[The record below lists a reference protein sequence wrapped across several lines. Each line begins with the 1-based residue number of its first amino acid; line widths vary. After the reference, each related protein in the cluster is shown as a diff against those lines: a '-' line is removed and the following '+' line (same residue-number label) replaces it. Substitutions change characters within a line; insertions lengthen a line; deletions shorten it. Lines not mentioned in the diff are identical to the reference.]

1 MRRPRAEPLSST
13 SSPSSSTAAQ
23 PIQIQSTTTTT
34 TPTPPPRVQPQ
45 PQSPRAPPP
54 TRYHIN
60 HFDTGGMPVSLW
72 GMDRRDVWR
81 TCFCFHVRTVT
92 IFIGVWYLMMYILA
106 LSFHAALLMYEP
118 GQDGFSGGMTVRP
131 DTMLPTPVS
140 KIGQEPGPGEF
151 VPPKADSLTVDHSD
165 HHRAR
170 VDGMRNG
177 PLTLVLDTSRKAT
190 SQVILLTVCNMLIT
204 LLMVYGAVR
213 GKPSY
218 LMPFFVLRVFD
229 FCIFCLTMVGYFS
242 YLPNVTEG
250 IMNTQG
256 MPFRDEFLRM
266 DPQLL
271 SFITLIFIVAFIAV
285 KAYIIGVIWNCYK
298 YLMLRNTVIRGV
310 IAYRHDDPTSI
321 MGLQQNLLPDLPDYE
336 TAVND
341 PRYAKKPPPENGAH
355 APPPHHTM
363 LVSGAPV
370 SGQIGLGF
378 NGVGLNSSGTNPSS
392 MVMPPP
398 PPYSVAVAS
407 EPLHLV
413 MPAPAQNIIVDTS
426 ANATNIA
433 TVTVPINSTSTTT
446 TTEQI
451 QTSGVDVDVA
461 PGAPTETEEIQI
473 QTCPIFV
480 PVLPQHVALE
490 VQQQEPI
497 PDVAPVHVP
506 IHHHQ

>member
-1 MRRPRAEPLSST
+1 LTIDHADHIHRT
-13 SSPSSSTAAQ
+13 SRGDA
-23 PIQIQSTTTTT
+23 
-34 TPTPPPRVQPQ
+34 
-45 PQSPRAPPP
+45 
-54 TRYHIN
+54 
-60 HFDTGGMPVSLW
+60 
-72 GMDRRDVWR
+72 
-81 TCFCFHVRTVT
+81 
-92 IFIGVWYLMMYILA
+92 
-106 LSFHAALLMYEP
+106 
-118 GQDGFSGGMTVRP
+118 
-131 DTMLPTPVS
+131 
-140 KIGQEPGPGEF
+140 
-151 VPPKADSLTVDHSD
+151 
-165 HHRAR
+165 
-170 VDGMRNG
+170 MRNG
-177 PLTLVLDTSRKAT
+177 PLTLVLDTNRKAT

-341 PRYAKKPPPENGAH
+341 PRYAKKPPSDAATTGTSH
-355 APPPHHTM
+355 ATVVPSTP
-363 LVSGAPV
+363 
-370 SGQIGLGF
+370 
-378 NGVGLNSSGTNPSS
+378 GVGVGGQGQ
-392 MVMPPP
+392 VIAMPPP

-413 MPAPAQNIIVDTS
+413 IPMTQANNNNNTIEIVPQTTSSIEQASSTVNKEVIINTPDATENIHLQQAAP
-426 ANATNIA
+426 
-433 TVTVPINSTSTTT
+433 
-446 TTEQI
+446 EQ
-451 QTSGVDVDVA
+451 QTSPV
-461 PGAPTETEEIQI
+461 
-473 QTCPIFV
+473 FV
-480 PVLPQHVALE
+480 PVHPQPQHETVTESPNA
-490 VQQQEPI
+490 
-497 PDVAPVHVP
+497 APTAP
-506 IHHHQ
+506 STDSPGMHHHQ

>member
-1 MRRPRAEPLSST
+1 MRTPRADPLSST
-13 SSPSSSTAAQ
+13 SSPSSSSQTQ
-23 PIQIQSTTTTT
+23 HQTTTT
-34 TPTPPPRVQPQ
+34 RVH
-45 PQSPRAPPP
+45 QSPRAPPP

-131 DTMLPTPVS
+131 EPMLPTPVS
-140 KIGQEPGPGEF
+140 NTGAM
-151 VPPKADSLTVDHSD
+151 PPKPVEIPKPESLTIDNSE

-170 VDGMRNG
+170 VDNMRSG

-341 PRYAKKPPPENGAH
+341 PRYAKKPPPENGQSH
-355 APPPHHTM
+355 PPHTM
-363 LVSGAPV
+363 LVTGGPTTQV
-370 SGQIGLGF
+370 GLGV
-378 NGVGLNSSGTNPSS
+378 VGMNNSPNLSS
-392 MVMPPP
+392 NIAMPPP

-413 MPAPAQNIIVDTS
+413 IPISGQNLNNNMID
-426 ANATNIA
+426 ANASNA
-433 TVTVPINSTSTTT
+433 TVTVPQQQPAVISTTT
-446 TTEQI
+446 TTTVTEQI
-451 QTSGVDVDVA
+451 QTSGAVD
-461 PGAPTETEEIQI
+461 APTETEEIQ
-473 QTCPIFV
+473 TSPIFV
-480 PVLPQHVALE
+480 PVLPQHLAAE
-490 VQQQEPI
+490 VQQQESS
-497 PDVAPVHVP
+497 APVIAADSVP
-506 IHHHQ
+506 TASHHHHQ